1 MSLNF
6 RHSSSCTSKQ
16 ISCLNAATLD
26 AFIIHEMVGFSVPIL
41 NKIVIAQEDK
51 ATDALVLLLNCFCD
65 IH

>member
-41 NKIVIAQEDK
+41 NNIVIAQEDK
-51 ATDALVLLLNCFCD
+51 AAGILVLLINFFCG